1 MSQQQDRESGAG
13 RPENKTGPDSLRPGR
28 NPGTPG
34 TPGTPGA
41 SGTPGT
47 PHFEGTVGASFPLA
61 LLQALR
67 AHDRPGEILEDEDLS
82 VSMPRRLG
90 LTGVVETQIQRYE
103 SAQRGGHPVPLSE
116 AMGLFRLVMRRPDAE
131 PVLRETGQR
140 VARWHFRR
148 TPQLLRVILHRG
160 PATLALRSARRA
172 TVRVLRSLNAGSAI
186 TVAKP
191 FTVTVNDCVMARLEE
206 SRPACSLF
214 TGLIEEQILLYTGK
228 AARLSHTRCMAL
240 GGDACEWTLQD

>member
-1 MSQQQDRESGAG
+1 MSQQQDRESGAS
-13 RPENKTGPDSLRPGR
+13 RPDDNPRPDSDRPGR
-28 NPGTPG
+28 GPGAPATPG
-34 TPGTPGA
+34 TPAA
-41 SGTPGT
+41 SSTSS
-47 PHFEGTVGASFPLA
+47 FDGTVGASFPLA

-103 SAQRGGHPVPLSE
+103 SAQRGGRPVPLSE
-116 AMGLFRLVMRRPDAE
+116 ALGLFRLVMRRPDAE
-131 PVLRETGQR
+131 PILRETGQR

-160 PATLALRSARRA
+160 PARLAMRSARRA
-172 TVRVLRSLNAGSAI
+172 TLRVLRALNAGAHIS
-186 TVAKP
+186 VAKP
-191 FTVTVNDCVMARLEE
+191 FMVTVDDCVMARLED

-228 AARLSHTRCMAL
+228 AGRVTHTRCMAL
-240 GGDACEWTLQD
+240 TGDVCEWTLEN